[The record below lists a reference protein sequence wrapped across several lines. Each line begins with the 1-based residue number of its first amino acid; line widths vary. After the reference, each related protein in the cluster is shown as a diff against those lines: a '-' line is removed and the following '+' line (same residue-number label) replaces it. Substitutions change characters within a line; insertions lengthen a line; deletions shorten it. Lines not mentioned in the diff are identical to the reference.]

1 MINMRLQASALALL
15 CATQQ
20 AQAWAPASSSV
31 SSFRRSS
38 ISSSINVGVS
48 SQQRRGSHASPFALK
63 ATVEGTDTTPVAVAV
78 ADPAATATSL
88 SPEYQGALDHAKAT
102 LQKAIPT
109 AYHATMLP
117 LLEHFVSEYMAAAE
131 SAAAAGYES
140 EMNQPEATATRILT
154 GIQYGLQYGTGPNKY
169 TFDVTHTAVRKGDL
183 APPGVGESE
192 KGAPDHSGVD
202 FYQFG
207 NDFFRSAMD
216 LPNSVVTGIE
226 QFQQMVQQIEAGE
239 NVVLLANHQSEADPQ
254 VVSCCM
260 EMVADQVPGLAE
272 MAANVVY
279 VAGHKVT
286 TDALAIPFSMGR
298 NLLCIHSKKHIDA
311 DKESKPTKQRQ
322 NLRAMSGLLKKL
334 KLGGQL
340 LWVAPSG
347 GRDRRDMTT
356 GQVPLAM
363 FDSKTIDM
371 FRLMG
376 NKSQVKTH
384 YYTFAMV
391 SYDLCPPPDFVEA
404 GTGESRQVRF
414 CPVGIG
420 IGKEVESIGGLEGR
434 HEFCEHAYAQ
444 CTADYLNLQVE
455 IEQKVNAAVNAKQ
468 E

>member
-1 MINMRLQASALALL
+1 MMRTSTTALLVGVL

-20 AQAWAPASSSV
+20 VNAWAPASAS
-31 SSFRRSS
+31 SSFRRSTVGS
-38 ISSSINVGVS
+38 ISNVRS
-48 SQQRRGSHASPFALK
+48 SQRGGQLSRMTSLT
-63 ATVEGTDTTPVAVAV
+63 ATVEDTDTSPVATVAV
-78 ADPAATATSL
+78 GAATTL

-109 AYHATMLP
+109 AYHETMLP
-117 LLEHFVSEYMAAAE
+117 LLEHFVTEYMAAAE
-131 SAAAAGYES
+131 SAALSGYES
-140 EMNQPEATATRILT
+140 DMNQPANTAARILT
-154 GIQYGLQYGTGPNKY
+154 GIQYGLLYGTGPNKY

-183 APPGVGESE
+183 AADSE
-192 KGAPDHSGVD
+192 TGTDHSDVD

-216 LPNSVVTGIE
+216 LPHSVVTGLDHL
-226 QFQQMVQQIEAGE
+226 QQAVSQIEAGD

-254 VVSCCM
+254 VVSCCL
-260 EMVADQVPGLAE
+260 EMVADVIPGAAE

-311 DKESKPTKQRQ
+311 EKESKPTKQRQ

-334 KLGGQL
+334 KQGGQL

-347 GRDRRDMTT
+347 GRDRRDMKT
-356 GQVPLAM
+356 GKVPLAL

-376 NKSQVKTH
+376 NKSKVKTH

-420 IGKEVESIGGLEGR
+420 MGQEVESIGGLEGR

-444 CTADYLNLQVE
+444 CTADYLNLQQE
-455 IEQKVNAAVNAKQ
+455 IEKKVNAVSKQ

>member
-1 MINMRLQASALALL
+1 M
-15 CATQQ
+15 
-20 AQAWAPASSSV
+20 P
-31 SSFRRSS
+31 
-38 ISSSINVGVS
+38 
-48 SQQRRGSHASPFALK
+48 LK
-63 ATVEGTDTTPVAVAV
+63 ATVEGTDTDTTPVASDTVTT
-78 ADPAATATSL
+78 ATATTNTL
-88 SPEYQGALDHAKAT
+88 SPEYQGALEHAKTT
-102 LQKAIPT
+102 LKAVIPV
-109 AYHATMLP
+109 AYHASMLP
-117 LLEHFVSEYMAAAE
+117 LLEHFVGEYMAAAE
-131 SAAAAGYES
+131 QASQAGYEL
-140 EMNQPEATATRILT
+140 EMNQPAATAARILT
-154 GIQYGLQYGTGPNKY
+154 GIQYGLLYGTGPNKY

-183 APPGVGESE
+183 AAAATAADTDTTTP
-192 KGAPDHSGVD
+192 GAPDHSDVD

-216 LPNSVVTGIE
+216 LPHSVVTGMDHL
-226 QFQQMVQQIEAGE
+226 QQALQQIEAGD

-254 VVSCCM
+254 VVSCCL
-260 EMVADQVPGLAE
+260 EMVADLIPGVAE

-334 KLGGQL
+334 KQGGQL

-347 GRDRRDMTT
+347 GRDRRDMKT
-356 GQVPLAM
+356 GLVPLAP

-376 NKSQVKTH
+376 NKSKVKTH

-420 IGKEVESIGGLEGR
+420 MGAEVESIGGLEGR

-444 CTADYLNLQVE
+444 CTADYLNLQQE
-455 IEQKVNAAVNAKQ
+455 MEQKMKAAVAVNNAKSKSK
-468 E
+468 

>member
-1 MINMRLQASALALL
+1 M
-15 CATQQ
+15 AT
-20 AQAWAPASSSV
+20 
-31 SSFRRSS
+31 
-38 ISSSINVGVS
+38 
-48 SQQRRGSHASPFALK
+48 LK
-63 ATVEGTDTTPVAVAV
+63 VAIPVA
-78 ADPAATATSL
+78 
-88 SPEYQGALDHAKAT
+88 
-102 LQKAIPT
+102 
-109 AYHATMLP
+109 YHDTMLP

-131 SAAAAGYES
+131 SAAAAGYET
-140 EMNQPEATATRILT
+140 ERNQPAATAARILT
-154 GIQYGLQYGTGPNKY
+154 GIQYGLTYGTGPNKY

-183 APPGVGESE
+183 AVDTDT
-192 KGAPDHSGVD
+192 GADHSNVD

-207 NDFFRSAMD
+207 NDFFRTAMD
-216 LPNSVVTGIE
+216 LPHSVVTGLDHL
-226 QFQQMVQQIEAGE
+226 QQAFHQIAAGE

-254 VVSCCM
+254 VVSCCL
-260 EMVADQVPGLAE
+260 EMISDQIPVAAE

-311 DKESKPTKQRQ
+311 DKESKPVKQRQ

-334 KLGGQL
+334 KQGGQL

-347 GRDRRDMTT
+347 GRDRRDVKT
-356 GQVPLAM
+356 GKVPLAP

-376 NKSQVKTH
+376 NKSKVKTH

-420 IGKEVESIGGLEGR
+420 MGKEIESIGGLEGR
-434 HEFCEHAYAQ
+434 HEFCEHAMEQ
-444 CTADYLNLQVE
+444 CTADYLNLQQE
-455 IEQKVNAAVNAKQ
+455 IEKKVQAS
-468 E
+468 

>member
-1 MINMRLQASALALL
+1 MMMRSLQATALAVL

-38 ISSSINVGVS
+38 VTSNVGS
-48 SQQRRGSHASPFALK
+48 SQRGASRASPFALT
-63 ATVEGTDTTPVAVAV
+63 ATVEDTDTSPVAVA
-78 ADPAATATSL
+78 DTAATATSL

-102 LQKAIPT
+102 LQVAIPE
-109 AYHATMLP
+109 AYHESMLP
-117 LLEHFVSEYMAAAE
+117 LLTHFVSEYMAAAE
-131 SAAAAGYES
+131 SAAAAGYEP
-140 EMNQPEATATRILT
+140 EMNQPAATAARILK

-183 APPGVGESE
+183 AAPDSDDTEDGAS
-192 KGAPDHSGVD
+192 APDHSDVD

-216 LPNSVVTGIE
+216 LPNSVVTGLD
-226 QFQQMVQQIEAGE
+226 QFAQMVQQIEAGE

-334 KLGGQL
+334 KQGGQL

-356 GQVPLAM
+356 GLVPLAP

-376 NKSQVKTH
+376 NKSKIKTH

-414 CPVGIG
+414 CPVAIG
-420 IGKEVESIGGLEGR
+420 MGKEVESIGGLEGR

-444 CTADYLNLQVE
+444 CTADYLNLQQE
-455 IEQKVNAAVNAKQ
+455 IEKKVNAAKQ